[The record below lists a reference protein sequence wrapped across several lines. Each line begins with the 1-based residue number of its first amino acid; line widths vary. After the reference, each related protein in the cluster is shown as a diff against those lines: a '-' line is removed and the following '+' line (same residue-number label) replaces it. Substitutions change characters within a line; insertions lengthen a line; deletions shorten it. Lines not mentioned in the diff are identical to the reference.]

1 MQTIEPS
8 GAASENQASGARMR
22 DDTGRECESHGL
34 RYRVNGT
41 EQASALKSCIP
52 GFGEDLDLAH
62 WREVN
67 DQAVVARAKA
77 GKTMA
82 STTDCSGHTRRARR
96 VHSCLHVSLI
106 LTSRDQPRPASNQAV
121 PKPTGVRIWTGLV
134 ARRPG
139 LIATK

>member
-8 GAASENQASGARMR
+8 GPSSENQATGPGVG
-22 DDTGRECESHGL
+22 DHTGRKCEPHGL

-62 WREVN
+62 GREVN
-67 DQAVVARAKA
+67 DQAVIASAKA

-82 STTDCSGHTRRARR
+82 STTGCRGHTRRARR
-96 VHSCLHVSLI
+96 VHS
-106 LTSRDQPRPASNQAV
+106 
-121 PKPTGVRIWTGLV
+121 GLDV
-134 ARRPG
+134 
-139 LIATK
+139 T